1 MNTQTKGLLIT
12 TLGVLFIVPDS
23 LFIRLIQADS
33 LTIVFWRSIISG
45 TVILMAVIFRHG
57 RGTMGAITQ
66 TGTPGI
72 IYSLSMGISAIFFIQ
87 AVSNTSVAN
96 VVFIIATM
104 PIFAAGFS
112 RVFLGESISKRMI
125 LTILGVVSGL
135 AVITYGTGQSQ
146 GTGMLGNIYALGS
159 AATFAAALTA
169 SRKAR
174 SVSMV
179 PMISVSYIGTAL
191 LVWPFTEIFAVLP
204 DQWWLIGVHG
214 AVIIVFSTAFLSI
227 GPRYITSAE
236 VALLIL
242 LESILAPLLVWA
254 VLGENPGIW
263 VVAGGAIIVGV
274 LLVSNTVA
282 LIRTR
287 HQP

>member
-1 MNTQTKGLLIT
+1 MNNQTKGLLIT

-23 LFIRLIQADS
+23 LFIRLIDADS

-45 TVILMAVIFRHG
+45 LVILGAMLFLHG
-57 RGTMGAITQ
+57 RGAFGTITQ
-66 TGTPGI
+66 TGLPGG
-72 IYSLSMGISAIFFIQ
+72 IYAVSMGISAIFFIL
-87 AVSNTSVAN
+87 AVENTSVAN

-104 PIFAAGFS
+104 PIFAATYS
-112 RVFLGESISKRMI
+112 RLFLGEPIGNRMI
-125 LTILGVVSGL
+125 LTILGVASGL
-135 AVITYGTGQSQ
+135 AVIAYGTGQSQ
-146 GTGMLGNIYALGS
+146 SGGMLGNFYALCS

-174 SVSMV
+174 NVSMV
-179 PMISVSYIGTAL
+179 PMISVAYIGTAL
-191 LVWPFTEIFAVLP
+191 LVWPFTDIFAVVP

-236 VALLIL
+236 VSLLML

-254 VLGENPGIW
+254 ILGENPGQW
-263 VVAGGAIIVGV
+263 VLIGGAVIVGV
-274 LLVSNTVA
+274 LLVSNAIA
-282 LIRTR
+282 LVRTNR
-287 HQP
+287 A